1 MNRNVY
7 GVILLVLGSLFSAP
21 AEAQF
26 ELLDSGWRL
35 SGGVREGA
43 AITSSFS
50 DFGTLSTDNVT
61 YDVLNPSGTAR
72 VFANFNANL
81 LPDATSIYALGVA
94 SSLATINLGGEG
106 TFAGGS
112 FVASLVFRWTGPD
125 HQRIFV
131 GSALSNQDTTNANA
145 SFALR
150 EFGSLTTNFVLPVI
164 YNSYYQQSFV
174 QLQSAIDRDIANTF
188 GETLLCSSTLGECL
202 TVPTGTTSSSSD
214 VEIVKPASFA
224 AASSGPTFPPPIQTY
239 EFDIETGRRYVATIQ
254 LSVSH
259 AFSEADTAFL
269 AGGGFYL
276 SAVDPQLAAIPE
288 PETYALL
295 LAGLGLLG
303 FGAWVRGAA
312 PKEAASR
319 RLAEIGRSWRI
330 RTADQ
335 RIKSPLL
342 YQLS

>member
-1 MNRNVY
+1 MNRNAY

-21 AEAQF
+21 TEAQF
-26 ELLDSGWRL
+26 ELLGSRWRL

-43 AITSSFS
+43 AMTSSFS

-72 VFANFNANL
+72 VFGNFNANL

-150 EFGSLTTNFVLPVI
+150 ELSSITSFALPDVYNFH
-164 YNSYYQQSFV
+164 YQQSFA
-174 QLQSAIDRDIANTF
+174 QLQSSIDRDIANTF
-188 GETLLCSSTLGECL
+188 GETLLCSSILGECL

-214 VEIVKPASFA
+214 VEIVKPSIFV

-239 EFDIETGRRYVATIQ
+239 EFDVETGRRYIATIQ

-259 AFSEADTAFL
+259 AFSEADPAFL

-319 RLAEIGRSWRI
+319 RLTENW
-330 RTADQ
+330 
-335 RIKSPLL
+335 
-342 YQLS
+342 